1 MKKLENSLAKIS
13 ESIKF
18 PDNELYK
25 SALSENPEKPLSE
38 ASGNKIEENT
48 NKICN
53 KLRLLTTA
61 LSISHKKNRE
71 FDGKLQKLE
80 GEFSQKV
87 SKAELKDKVSRNKK
101 KLKASIEDQR
111 AKLLRKLE
119 DLEKKLASSL
129 GQVEISLKD
138 VEKKT
143 IWKIQDCET
152 LLQKRINNEYVDTAC
167 KAMEERLRKEVVFAV
182 FSEFFCGFRR

>member
-1 MKKLENSLAKIS
+1 MGKIS

-25 SALSENPEKPLSE
+25 SALSESPEKPLSE
-38 ASGNKIEENT
+38 ASGNKVEENT
-48 NKICN
+48 HKICN
-53 KLRLLTTA
+53 KLRLLTAA
-61 LSISHKKNRE
+61 LAISHRKNRE
-71 FDGKLQKLE
+71 FDSKLQKLE
-80 GEFSQKV
+80 GDFAQKV
-87 SKAELKDKVSRNKK
+87 SKAELKDKFSRSKK

-111 AKLLRKLE
+111 AKLTRKIE
-119 DLEKKLASSL
+119 DLEKKVAASLA
-129 GQVEISLKD
+129 QTEVSLKD

-167 KAMEERLRKEVVFAV
+167 KAMEERLRKEVFFMGFLG
-182 FSEFFCGFRR
+182 FSKEITR